1 MNRRR
6 WIATTIVMA
15 TCVLISCGR
24 GEGAGS
30 GEEESARDLPTLDFP
45 GSDHDTVY
53 SGYWAKNGASCTGNG
68 FARVF
73 IEDDEVV
80 LSMGHYNLSDAVG
93 RTTEDGTLIF
103 EERTPAPRCDEC
115 APLPTLDTTGWID
128 EESKQGEVRYEIVCS
143 AASSNPYA
151 SVITV
156 DLVEGVNQPSPSSE
170 MYRITAE
177 LTDYIAGHNTCA
189 DSQDCAL
196 LQMHSN
202 DPCRVENLAFSTVNT
217 DEEVLQSMVSE
228 YRHFRSLTGLD
239 AGTSTTFCAGSYV
252 ATCDAGVCTKIW
264 R

>member
-24 GEGAGS
+24 SEGEGS
-30 GEEESARDLPTLDFP
+30 GEEESEIEFPTFVLP
-45 GSDHDTVY
+45 GSDYDAVY
-53 SGYWAKNGASCTGNG
+53 SGYWANNGYWCTGNG

-80 LSMGHYNLSDAVG
+80 LSMGRYNLSDAEG
-93 RTTEDGTLIF
+93 RMTKDGTLIF
-103 EERTPAPRCDEC
+103 DERTPAPRCDEC

-128 EESKQGEVRYEIVCS
+128 EESKQGEVRYEIACS
-143 AASSNPYA
+143 AASSNPYV

-156 DLVEGVNQPSPSSE
+156 YLVEGVNQPSPSSE
-170 MYRITAE
+170 MYRITGE
-177 LTDYIAGHNTCA
+177 LIDYIAGHNTCS

-196 LQMHSN
+196 LQTLPN
-202 DPCRVENLAFSTVNT
+202 DPCRIENLAFSTVNT
-217 DEEVLQSMVSE
+217 DEEVLQAMVSE

-239 AGTSTTFCAGSYV
+239 AGTSTTICAGSYV